1 MKITNDQKRG
11 IVGGEKTSTK
21 TSSSSKNSFDA
32 LLEDK
37 QKFARGFEA
46 PNSMAG
52 QPLYWKQTPAEMAKA
67 QKEAENPP
75 EAMTGALNEKDMQ
88 GIQPSNAPTPRQLAH
103 YKHMIDRSAQKH
115 GVDPNLVAGVIKQE
129 SNYNPRAI
137 SNAGAMGMMQLMP
150 ETAQNLG
157 VRDPFNPAQNI
168 DGGTRYLKQML
179 VRFNGNTDLAL
190 AAYNAGP
197 LNVERYGGIPP
208 FAETQNYV
216 RAVKQHTQGIQTAG
230 VFDPPAPSRI
240 RFA

>member
-11 IVGGEKTSTK
+11 LPGGEKTH
-21 TSSSSKNSFDA
+21 SSSKNSFDT
-32 LLEDK
+32 LLENK
-37 QKFARGFEA
+37 QKFSRGFEV

-52 QPLYWKQTPAEMAKA
+52 QGLYWNQTPEEMAKA

-75 EAMTGALNEKDMQ
+75 ETIAGSLADKDMQ
-88 GIQPSNAPTPRQLAH
+88 GIQAVSAPTQQKLSH
-103 YKHMIDRSAQKH
+103 YKQMIDRSAKKH
-115 GVDPNLVAGVIKQE
+115 GVDPNLIAGVIKQE

-216 RAVKQHTQGIQTAG
+216 RAVKQHTRGIEMAG
-230 VFDPPAPSRI
+230 AFNTPAPSRI